1 MNKKRE
7 RVECADC
14 GIVAIVCACA
24 DGIEIDVI
32 TIVRFYVKHRIGCAC
47 DVHSIHSLE
56 MEILRSIVL
65 RRSRIYLVRSS
76 ARTCLLIQLPRR
88 NCKLMLICVPK
99 KKKIVVFISLATP
112 VHICENTNECVALK
126 LAQRRIYCV
135 ADFLNGE
142 HAIDSRSSRC
152 EWKQRMV
159 RYLLLWLSTPS
170 GGPGHWFALSATI

>member
-1 MNKKRE
+1 MPSNERTKRTRIVYFISGAIRISDICVSMNKKRE

-65 RRSRIYLVRSS
+65 RQSRIYLVRSS

-88 NCKLMLICVPK
+88 NCKLMLICIPK
-99 KKKIVVFISLATP
+99 KLWYLFHWQLLCTSARTR
-112 VHICENTNECVALK
+112 TNAS
-126 LAQRRIYCV
+126 
-135 ADFLNGE
+135 
-142 HAIDSRSSRC
+142 H
-152 EWKQRMV
+152 
-159 RYLLLWLSTPS
+159 
-170 GGPGHWFALSATI
+170 